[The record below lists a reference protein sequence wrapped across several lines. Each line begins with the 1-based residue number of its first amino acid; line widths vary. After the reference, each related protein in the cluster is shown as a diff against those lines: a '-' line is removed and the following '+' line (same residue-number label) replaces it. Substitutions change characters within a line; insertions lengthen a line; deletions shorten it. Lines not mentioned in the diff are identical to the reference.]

1 MALKG
6 LQIYSLLPK
15 TNCKKCGYPTCLAFA
30 MALAQGKVKVDLCP
44 DISDEG
50 RQKLS
55 QATQPPMKT
64 VQCGLKDCP
73 YEIGGE
79 EVLFRHEKTFFHHP
93 LLAVLLH
100 DTLPERV
107 FREKVQKI
115 KDTEFKRVGE
125 IFRLDMI
132 ALKNDSQ
139 NRDTFIRYTDIAKDL
154 PLMLISNDLEAVRGA
169 RKILNEQ
176 RPVVLGD
183 CTDEWLHY
191 ARESDVFLVIIEE
204 NLGKLAEVAE
214 HAQSLGLDN
223 LILYPEVHN
232 MKNALVTFTHSWNM
246 AIEKKNRA
254 LGFPLLGWAGKD
266 MDLAAHFICKYA
278 GIIILESMTFE
289 ELLPLITLRL
299 NIYTDP
305 RQPQMVDPRL
315 YEIGKPDENSPA
327 LVTTNFSLTFFTVQS
342 EIENSQISSY
352 LLITDSEGMS
362 VQTAYAADKFNAD
375 VIVKALRDSG
385 LEEKVKHRNIIIIPG
400 YAAILKASLEDQSGW
415 KVVVGPKEANAIP
428 KFLKTYH
435 KSQNHRIEE

>member
-30 MALAQGKVKVDLCP
+30 MALSQGKVTVDKCP

-50 RQKLS
+50 RRTLS
-55 QATQPPMKT
+55 LETQPPMKT
-64 VQCGLKDCP
+64 LQCGLRDCP

-79 EVLFRHEKTFFHHP
+79 EVLFRHEKTFSHHP

-100 DTLPERV
+100 DTLSENE
-107 FREKVQKI
+107 FREKVNKI
-115 KDTEFKRVGE
+115 KDMEFKRVGE
-125 IFRLDMI
+125 VFKLDMI
-132 ALKNDSQ
+132 ALKNDLQ
-139 NRDTFIRYTDIAKDL
+139 NADAFIRYTEIAKDL
-154 PLMLISNDLEAVRGA
+154 PLMLISDDLEAVQKA
-169 RKILNEQ
+169 REILDEQ
-176 RPVVLGD
+176 RPVLLGD

-191 ARESDVFLVIIEE
+191 AHESDAVLVIKGES
-204 NLGKLAEVAE
+204 LDKVADVAE
-214 HAQSLGLDN
+214 HARSLGLDTI
-223 LILYPEVHN
+223 ILYPEVHN
-232 MKNALVTFTHSWNM
+232 MKDALITFNNSWKG

-266 MDLAAHFICKYA
+266 MDLTAHFICKYA
-278 GIIILESMTFE
+278 GIIVLETMTFE
-289 ELLPLITLRL
+289 KLLPLVTLRL

-305 RQPQMVDPRL
+305 RQPQMVDPKL
-315 YEIGKPDENSPA
+315 YEIGKPGENSPVV
-327 LVTTNFSLTFFTVQS
+327 VTTNFSLTFFTVQS
-342 EIENSQISSY
+342 EIENSNISSY

-385 LEEKVKHRNIIIIPG
+385 LEEKVRHRNIIIIPG

-415 KVVVGPKEANAIP
+415 KVIVGPKEANAIP

-435 KSQNHRIEE
+435 KSQNHRTEG